1 MASPVDVGQLLYE
14 LCTELGFCLP
24 PEAQAHLIEDP
35 PDSVDAFTDA
45 VLVAEGLDPA
55 VVQKRIRR
63 DVQVVVARHLEGAA

>member
-1 MASPVDVGQLLYE
+1 MASRIDVGHLLYE
-14 LCTELGFCLP
+14 FCTELGFCLP
-24 PEAQAHLIEDP
+24 LEAHAQLIEDP

-45 VLVAEGLDPA
+45 VLVGEGLDPA